1 MTEEKAEY
9 CTWEGEENEQTLTIQ
24 GTNAVSLPDSPT
36 NNTLLLFP
44 PGIGNVF
51 HAARRN

>member
-9 CTWEGEENEQTLTIQ
+9 CTWEGEKTQQTLTTQ
-24 GTNAVSLPDSPT
+24 GTNAASTT

-44 PGIGNVF
+44 SRYRKCN
-51 HAARRN
+51 